1 MARVRVVMNRAGFD
15 AFRKDPSVVAALEE
29 TAERMRA
36 RAQANIDA
44 QTSERPFTGD
54 KRGEDVDVRVVH
66 NPSRA
71 VAFVGTAT
79 IRGHYAEA
87 ADRALNRA
95 VGG

>member
-29 TAERMRA
+29 AAEQVRS

-44 QTSERPFTGD
+44 HTSERPFTGD
-54 KRGEDVDVRVVH
+54 KPGEDVDVTIVQ
-66 NPSRA
+66 NATRA
-71 VAFVGTAT
+71 VAFVGTST

-95 VGG
+95 IG